1 MNICIDIDGTMTTR
15 DYYIPYFNDF
25 FKKDIVFEE
34 VRDYDLKKVYE
45 ISELDIKRFYDSVGN
60 KMHSSATIQPHAS
73 ATILKWSR
81 QHKVYIVTA
90 RLKENEFITLEWLKK
105 HDLEEISLHSLG
117 SPEKLE
123 FSKSI
128 GCDVFIEDHPQE
140 SVRIAETGIK
150 VLLMDNP
157 YNADVSHRNITRV
170 KNWYEIDNL
179 VQDFE
184 HKKI

>member
-1 MNICIDIDGTMTTR
+1 M
-15 DYYIPYFNDF
+15 
-25 FKKDIVFEE
+25 
-34 VRDYDLKKVYE
+34 
-45 ISELDIKRFYDSVGN
+45 SRFYDLVGN
-60 KMHSSATIQPHAS
+60 NMHSSATIQPHAS
-73 ATILKWSR
+73 ATILKWNK

-105 HDLEEISLHSLG
+105 HNLEDISLHSLG
-117 SPEKLE
+117 SPAKLE

-157 YNADVSHRNITRV
+157 YNADVTHQNITRV

-179 VQDFE
+179 LEVFANGR
-184 HKKI
+184 I

>member
-1 MNICIDIDGTMTTR
+1 MNICIDIDGTMTTC
-15 DYYIPYFNDF
+15 DYYIPFFNDF
-25 FKKDIVFEE
+25 FKKDIIFEE
-34 VRDYDLKKVYE
+34 IKDYDLKKVYG
-45 ISELDIKRFYDSVGN
+45 ISEVEMSRFYDLVGN
-60 KMHSSATIQPHAS
+60 NMHSSATIQPHAS
-73 ATILKWSR
+73 DTILKWNK

-105 HDLEEISLHSLG
+105 HNLEDISLHSLG
-117 SPEKLE
+117 SPAKLE

-157 YNADVSHRNITRV
+157 YNADVTHQNITRV

-179 VQDFE
+179 LEVFANGR
-184 HKKI
+184 I